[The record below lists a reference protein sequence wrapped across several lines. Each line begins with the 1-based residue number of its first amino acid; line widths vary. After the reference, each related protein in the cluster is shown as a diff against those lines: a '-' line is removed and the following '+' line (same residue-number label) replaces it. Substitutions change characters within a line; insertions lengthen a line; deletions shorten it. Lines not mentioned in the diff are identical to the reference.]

1 MTGVITRNN
10 GFIVFYQYPLTKGF
24 KERAI
29 NYSIIIAVITLSF
42 HIISIIA
49 GHNLQTYFDIPIG
62 ADFVAFYTGG
72 SFYNQ
77 GVLEKAYELAPEM
90 YFPEQFKFQR
100 DLIAEDYLGHSPFIN
115 PPYAALLYA
124 PFAKLDYI
132 PAYIAWI
139 IFNVTLLFISVQVIR
154 SELPIFQQLSLT
166 KTFLAC
172 FLFYPTVA
180 CFLYGQATPIILMLY
195 CLCYTFLRRGQDF
208 KAGFCLGLLA
218 FKPQLAIG
226 IALVLLLKWRINALI
241 GGALSLSASLA
252 IGFILMPNEMSSYID
267 LSPRLL
273 DFLRSPAYPTQGID
287 SFFGFSVFLFENINP
302 LLTDISTYILTTI
315 TILLLLKLWWKSP
328 WLEDMPKWDLSMA
341 VTICW
346 GLLISPHLF
355 YYDLMLL
362 LLPGAIMIQHLP
374 RLYSQDDKILL
385 WTTILWTICY
395 LGSQISDAQANLL
408 SYLELP
414 EIALQLSTPIIFYWG
429 YAIYKTVDK
438 VKPMPSSP

>member
-1 MTGVITRNN
+1 M
-10 GFIVFYQYPLTKGF
+10 FYQYPLTKGF

-29 NYSIIIAVITLSF
+29 NYSAMIAVITFSF

-77 GVLEKAYELAPEM
+77 GILEKAYVLAPEM

-100 DLIAEDYLGHSPFIN
+100 ELIADDYLGHSPFIN
-115 PPYAALLYA
+115 PPYAALIYA
-124 PFAKLDYI
+124 PFAMLDYI
-132 PAYIAWI
+132 PAYITWTI
-139 IFNVTLLFISVQVIR
+139 LNILLVILSVKLIR
-154 SELPIFQQLSLT
+154 SELPVFQRISLP
-166 KTFLAC
+166 KVFFAC

-180 CFLYGQATPIILMLY
+180 CFLYGQATPIILTLY
-195 CLCYTFLRRGQDF
+195 CLCYVSLRRRQDF
-208 KAGFCLGLLA
+208 KAGFYLGLLA
-218 FKPQLAIG
+218 FKPQLAIAV
-226 IALVLLLKWRINALI
+226 ALVLLLKWRINALL

-252 IGFILMPNEMSSYID
+252 IGFIFMPNEMVAYMD
-267 LSPRLL
+267 LSPKLL

-287 SFFGFSVFLFENINP
+287 SFFGFSVFLFENISP
-302 LLTDISTYILTTI
+302 QLTDISTYILTAI
-315 TILLLLKLWWKSP
+315 TIILLVKLWWKSP
-328 WLEDMPKWDLSMA
+328 WLEDTPKWDLSMA
-341 VTICW
+341 VTFCW

-362 LLPGAIMIQHLP
+362 LLPGAIMIQYIP
-374 RLYSQDDKILL
+374 RLYAQDDKILL
-385 WTTILWTICY
+385 WTTMLWAISY

-429 YAIYKTVDK
+429 YAIYKTINK
-438 VKPMPSSP
+438 TKAL